1 MKKYIQPAICVFEL
15 KMENALLGGS
25 DVNLGTHQGV
35 VVEEQEYT
43 QHTIWNNNQW
53 PYEE

>member
-1 MKKYIQPAICVFEL
+1 MKKYMQPAICVFEI

-25 DVNLGTHQGV
+25 NVDLGTHQDV
-35 VVEEQEYT
+35 VKEEEYT

-53 PYEE
+53 PCEE